1 MGYYKPEDYVIYIGI
16 LIVILWA
23 LQKVFRVIKLDKK
36 FVYAISPY
44 IVVGVLIRVFADTGT
59 VEFNQWWSVTPGV
72 YILAMM
78 IAWTGVGIG
87 YLAEKTI
94 KVSYYKTSF
103 FIGTIAALLLFWKL
117 SEYMINPATMFYTLT
132 MALCLTFTIYAL
144 SVLLKSRLFQNKYN
158 LLIMFAHLLDGS
170 STFIAHDYYGFYEE
184 HILPNIFIDL
194 AGDTAAV
201 MIPIK
206 ILIVT
211 LTLYFMQ
218 KWYNEEPKTENN
230 RTLYIMLKLLIFI
243 VGFGPGARNTLLPA
257 LRLL

>member
-1 MGYYKPEDYVIYIGI
+1 MGYYQPQDYVIYIGI
-16 LIVILWA
+16 LIVVIWL
-23 LQKVFRVIKLDKK
+23 LLKVFSRIKLDKK

-44 IVVGVLIRVFADTGT
+44 IIVGVLIRVFADTHT

-87 YLAEKTI
+87 YLVQ
-94 KVSYYKTSF
+94 KVAKIGYHITSF
-103 FIGTIAALLLFWKL
+103 VLGAALALILFWKL
-117 SEYMINPATMFYTLT
+117 TEYMINPATIFYTLA
-132 MALCLTFTIYAL
+132 MALCLTFGVYVV
-144 SVLLKSRLFQNKYN
+144 SVLLKSQLFQNKYN
-158 LLIMFAHLLDGS
+158 LLIMFAHLLDGT

-194 AGDTAAV
+194 AGDSAAI

-206 ILIVT
+206 IIIVT
-211 LTLYFMQ
+211 LTLYFMK
-218 KWYNEEPKTENN
+218 KWYEEEPKTERN
-230 RTLYIMLKLLIFI
+230 RTIYIMLRLLIFI

-257 LRLL
+257 LKL

>member
-1 MGYYKPEDYVIYIGI
+1 MGYYQPQDYVIYIGI
-16 LIVILWA
+16 LIVVIWIL
-23 LQKVFRVIKLDKK
+23 LKVFSKIKLDKK

-44 IVVGVLIRVFADTGT
+44 ILVGVLIRVFADTGT

-72 YILAMM
+72 YILAML

-87 YLAEKTI
+87 YAVQ
-94 KVSYYKTSF
+94 KVTKIGYHITSF
-103 FIGTIAALLLFWKL
+103 VLGTAFALLLFWKL
-117 SEYMINPATMFYTLT
+117 CEYMVNPATIFFTLAMT
-132 MALCLTFTIYAL
+132 LSLTFSVYAL
-144 SVLLKSRLFQNKYN
+144 SVLFKSKLFQNKYN
-158 LLIMFAHLLDGS
+158 LLIMFGHLLDGS

-206 ILIVT
+206 IIIVT

-218 KWYNEEPKTENN
+218 KWYNEEPKTERN
-230 RTLYIMLKLLIFI
+230 RTIYIMLKLLIFI

-257 LRLL
+257 LNL